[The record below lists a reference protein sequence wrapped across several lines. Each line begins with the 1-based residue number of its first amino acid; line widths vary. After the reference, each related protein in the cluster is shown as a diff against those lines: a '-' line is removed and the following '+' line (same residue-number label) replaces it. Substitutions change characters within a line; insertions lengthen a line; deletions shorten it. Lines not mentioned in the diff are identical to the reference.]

1 MKKAAFLDRD
11 GVINRKPPE
20 GQYVTRWEDLRFLPG
35 VPEAIILLTG
45 AGYSVFV
52 VSNQR
57 GVAKGLPTQDEL
69 VAIHRR
75 MCQELAAVG
84 ATITQ
89 VYYCPH
95 EKQPPCRCRKP
106 APGMLLTAA
115 QTHKLDLTSSW
126 MIGDSEIDVEAGRN
140 AGCRTVRILNGDDA
154 KNGGADV
161 SARSLL
167 DAVHQMLLCEQ

>member
-20 GQYVTRWEDLRFLPG
+20 GQYVTSWEEMQFLPG
-35 VPEAIILLTG
+35 VPEAITLLTE
-45 AGYSVFV
+45 AGYCVFV

-57 GVAKGLPTQDEL
+57 CVAKGLLTEGEL
-69 VAIHRR
+69 ESIHHR
-75 MCQELAAVG
+75 MCQELADSGAV
-84 ATITQ
+84 ITK

-95 EKQPPCRCRKP
+95 EKQPPCNCRKP

-115 QTHKLDLTSSW
+115 QSYELDLTSSW
-126 MIGDSEIDVEAGRN
+126 MIGDSDIDVEAGRN
-140 AGCRTVRILNGDDA
+140 AGCKTVRIPKTDEVG
-154 KNGGADV
+154 NGGADL

-167 DAVHQMLLCEQ
+167 DAAHKLLALEP